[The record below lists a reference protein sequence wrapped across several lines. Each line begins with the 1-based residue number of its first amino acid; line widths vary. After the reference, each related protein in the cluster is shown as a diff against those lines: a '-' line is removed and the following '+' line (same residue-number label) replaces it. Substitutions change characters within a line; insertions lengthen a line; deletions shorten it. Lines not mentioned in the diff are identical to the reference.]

1 MHNDFNIGDIV
12 SFTEE
17 AKDVYRYTTKESGCI
32 GKIIKKNKTLSIEIL
47 DICDEY
53 KNAIG
58 EEVNGINPRY
68 VVFKQSYKSY
78 KEEKINKKK
87 NNFNLNNLLLNGF

>member
-17 AKDVYRYTTKESGCI
+17 ANDVYRYTNKESNCI
-32 GKIIKKNKTLSIEIL
+32 GKVTKNNRALSIEIL

-58 EEVNGINPRY
+58 EEVHGINPRY
-68 VVFKQSYKSY
+68 VVFEQTYKSY
-78 KEEKINKKK
+78 KEDKINKKK